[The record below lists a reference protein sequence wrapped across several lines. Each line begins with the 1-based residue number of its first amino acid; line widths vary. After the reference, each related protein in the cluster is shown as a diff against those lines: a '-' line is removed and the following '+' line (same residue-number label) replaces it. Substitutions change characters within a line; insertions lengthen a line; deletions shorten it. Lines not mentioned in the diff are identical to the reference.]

1 MSEMNIETA
10 RHNMIEQQIRPWEV
24 LDDTVLKLIADVPR
38 EEFVPAG
45 FYNLAFADMNIPL
58 AHGEVMM
65 SPKLEARMLQ
75 ALDVKSTETAL
86 EIGTGS
92 GYLTALLSKLA
103 RYVYSVDIH
112 EDFVTHARSKLN
124 DDGVIN
130 VTIEQGDAATGWAQH
145 GPYDVIAVTGS
156 LPMLPDSLQQSL
168 KVGGRMFVIVG
179 DSPVMEA
186 RFITRLS
193 DSEFRSEDL
202 FETDLPPL
210 RNAQQPDRFVL

>member
-1 MSEMNIETA
+1 MSEISIETA

-24 LDDTVLKLIADVPR
+24 LDDTVLNLIADVPR

-45 FYNLAFADMNIPL
+45 FHNLAFADMNIPL

-75 ALDVKSTETAL
+75 ALDVKSTETVL

-92 GYLTALLSKLA
+92 GYLTALLTKLA
-103 RYVYSVDIH
+103 RHVYSVDIH

-156 LPMLPDSLQQSL
+156 LPMLPDTFQQSL

-186 RFITRLS
+186 RLITRLS